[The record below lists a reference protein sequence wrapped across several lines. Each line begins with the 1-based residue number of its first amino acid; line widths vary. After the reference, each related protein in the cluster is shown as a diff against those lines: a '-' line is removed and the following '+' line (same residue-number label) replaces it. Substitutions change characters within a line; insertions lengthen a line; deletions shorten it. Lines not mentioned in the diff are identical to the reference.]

1 MKRRPPVFTRT
12 ATLFPYTTLFRSRA
26 ADEAARFW
34 LHWKT
39 SRFDPGNTG
48 GAVPAPFTQGITAFE
63 KVAFDGRSVRVSPRV
78 GRRCVVADEP
88 DDLLT
93 SRPGVLGGLTLLEKG
108 VLRSDLPFDRTRMA
122 PQGNARQ

>member
-1 MKRRPPVFTRT
+1 MCIGDGSSDVCSSDLNARGGPRLDQHDQSQTQGRKGSN
-12 ATLFPYTTLFRSRA
+12 LIGLHRS

-34 LHWKT
+34 RHWKT

-48 GAVPAPFTQGITAFE
+48 GAVPAPFTQGITAVE

-93 SRPGVLGGLTLLEKG
+93 SRPGVLGGLPLL
-108 VLRSDLPFDRTRMA
+108 
-122 PQGNARQ
+122 